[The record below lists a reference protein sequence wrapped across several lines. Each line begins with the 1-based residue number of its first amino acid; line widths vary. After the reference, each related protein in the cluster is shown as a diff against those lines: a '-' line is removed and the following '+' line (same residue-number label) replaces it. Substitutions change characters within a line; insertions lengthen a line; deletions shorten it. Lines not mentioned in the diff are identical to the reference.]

1 MSTKPTE
8 SDGLLIKPIDDEKK
22 LSNTNQPINYHSPSD
37 SQAILLNEH
46 TELFK
51 VTLRGRRRFCK
62 GINCLDT
69 RAYQEEHET

>member
-46 TELFK
+46 ITIQGYPAWQAPL
-51 VTLRGRRRFCK
+51 L
-62 GINCLDT
+62 
-69 RAYQEEHET
+69 